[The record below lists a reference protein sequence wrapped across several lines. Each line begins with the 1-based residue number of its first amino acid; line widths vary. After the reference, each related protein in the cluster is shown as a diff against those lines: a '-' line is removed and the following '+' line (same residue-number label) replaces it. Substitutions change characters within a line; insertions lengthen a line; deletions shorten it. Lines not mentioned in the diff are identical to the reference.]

1 VCSISWTL
9 RSIWEGSEGHAERD
23 FVVLLFFFR
32 RSGHGLVL
40 VTGSLHVC
48 LPLPF
53 WTTHQVKHYIR
64 TTIPDYHQPPALP
77 LPAASA
83 ASIAI
88 TITYLLNSKFQS
100 SQVERRTVPVTE
112 VATAVGTA
120 AAEHCHSEAAPWC
133 SAAGSGH
140 LRIWQQL
147 AFIAGI

>member
-1 VCSISWTL
+1 MCSISWTL

-23 FVVLLFFFR
+23 FVVLLFLFR

-120 AAEHCHSEAAPWC
+120 AAEHCHC
-133 SAAGSGH
+133 
-140 LRIWQQL
+140 QL
-147 AFIAGI
+147 PLPL

>member
-1 VCSISWTL
+1 MKSRPVCAQFRGPCALYGKAPKAMQRGTSL
-9 RSIWEGSEGHAERD
+9 
-23 FVVLLFFFR
+23 FCCFFFR

-100 SQVERRTVPVTE
+100 SQVERRNSSCDCE
-112 VATAVGTA
+112 VATAVGNA
-120 AAEHCHSEAAPWC
+120 AAEHCHC
-133 SAAGSGH
+133 
-140 LRIWQQL
+140 QL
-147 AFIAGI
+147 PLPL